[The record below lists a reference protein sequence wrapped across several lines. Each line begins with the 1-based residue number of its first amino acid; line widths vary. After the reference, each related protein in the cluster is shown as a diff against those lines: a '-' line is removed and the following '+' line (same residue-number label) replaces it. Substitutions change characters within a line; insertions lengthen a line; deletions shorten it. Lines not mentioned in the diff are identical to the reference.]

1 MFREDIKCM
10 NVEHNCN
17 YYDNSKCNV
26 IYSIVTLRH
35 KNKMKLAS
43 GLFLRFTY
51 SFANVGSLANR
62 LSFVWADVQCRQH
75 LGVVVW
81 LNRILSYFG
90 V

>member
-1 MFREDIKCM
+1 MEPSDRWILFPYVNIQMFREDIKCM

-43 GLFLRFTY
+43 GLFLHFTY

-62 LSFVWADVQCRQH
+62 LSFV
-75 LGVVVW
+75 
-81 LNRILSYFG
+81 
-90 V
+90 